1 MAGTGAVLKQFSLEG
16 QVAFITGGTGVLGS
30 CMAKGLADAGAK
42 VAIMGRRAE
51 VAEALAKEITE
62 AGGTAMAAPGDV
74 LSIESIEAAR
84 DAVVAAWGRV
94 DILVN
99 AAGGN
104 QAKATVGPDAQFWD
118 CTPEALLK
126 VQELNLMGTM
136 LPCQVFCKLMTEQ
149 EGKVGTV
156 VNISSMAAQLP
167 LTRVVGY
174 SASKAGIDSF
184 TKWLAV
190 EMAEKHGPGMR
201 VNALAPGFFLA
212 DQNRAL
218 LTNEDGSLTS
228 RGNKICLNTPMRRF
242 GDAEELI
249 GALLFLSSQASKFMT
264 GSIVSVDGGFGCFG
278 GV

>member
-104 QAKATVGPDAQFWD
+104 QAKATVGPDAVR
-118 CTPEALLK
+118 P
-126 VQELNLMGTM
+126 
-136 LPCQVFCKLMTEQ
+136 P
-149 EGKVGTV
+149 
-156 VNISSMAAQLP
+156 S
-167 LTRVVGY
+167 R
-174 SASKAGIDSF
+174 
-184 TKWLAV
+184 
-190 EMAEKHGPGMR
+190 
-201 VNALAPGFFLA
+201 AP
-212 DQNRAL
+212 
-218 LTNEDGSLTS
+218 
-228 RGNKICLNTPMRRF
+228 
-242 GDAEELI
+242 DAR
-249 GALLFLSSQASKFMT
+249 K
-264 GSIVSVDGGFGCFG
+264 
-278 GV
+278 